1 MGISLL
7 SLSHDSLKAALEPS
21 RIFYSE
27 VHRSYTP
34 LPALF
39 FLVVFS
45 SQKPVRSVL
54 SPSHRSRR
62 ALPPHIWL
70 IAAPQ
75 SSAAPLIAQPP
86 PHSSM
91 AALFI

>member
-62 ALPPHIWL
+62 ALEPSRIFYSEVHR
-70 IAAPQ
+70 
-75 SSAAPLIAQPP
+75 SYTPLP
-86 PHSSM
+86 
-91 AALFI
+91 ALFFLVVFSS